1 VSVTVKDGAGAA
13 AQAVEEKPRVRVKAW
28 TRPNQAHASAYQG
41 ASRSHQSTALWNPI
55 RASADADLQYER
67 EDIVAR
73 ARDLQRNDGATA
85 AAVIHAADLIV
96 GHRWVLSAKPDYY
109 ALGID
114 KKTAR
119 ILARAMQREFYAWAM
134 DPRKHCD
141 RRRRQ
146 TFPGMLTLMAK
157 QWAGPEGEGFAVLG
171 FRDELKR
178 AELGARYSTCMEV
191 IDPDRFGNPMGQP
204 DSDTLR
210 SGVELDDDGAPIA
223 AHIRKAHAIEPG
235 FSSKP
240 FEWERV
246 PWENPG
252 GRPIVLHV
260 MDHDRAGQNRGLTR
274 FAPILIAI
282 KQLAQITDAE
292 AANTLLN
299 ALFGAF
305 IKTGYDPK
313 AIADAFDTGELTGE
327 NGSPWDLRSAFYEA
341 APLFLNGVRMPVL
354 APGDEVQLNTASRTT
369 QPYIDFRAAFLS
381 IVASMTGTSYEQ
393 ISRDFSR
400 TNYSS
405 ARAAL
410 NEVWRTVGGRRAQ
423 LGQNVA
429 DQVYFA
435 VMQEAFDRGY
445 LTEPAGAPAFED
457 MPGAYCAATWI
468 GPALGSVDPVKDR
481 QAAQIGIEMGL
492 TTLENEAAAE
502 GTDYEDNIEQLAYE
516 NELRAQNNLAPVNAA
531 IYGVTPASDAPA
543 QAAPA
548 QASR

>member
-1 VSVTVKDGAGAA
+1 MN
-13 AQAVEEKPRVRVKAW
+13 AVVNAPAPVPAEEKPRVRVKAW
-28 TRPNQAHASAYQG
+28 TKPNQAHASAYQG
-41 ASRSHQSTALWNPI
+41 AGRAHQSMAGWHPI

-67 EDIVAR
+67 EELVAR

-85 AAVIHAADLIV
+85 AAVIHSADLIV
-96 GHRWVLSAKPDYY
+96 GHRWVLSAKPDYH

-114 KKTAR
+114 KKTSR
-119 ILARAMQREFYAWAM
+119 VLARAMQREFYAWAM

-157 QWAGPEGEGFAVLG
+157 QWSGPEGEALAVLG
-171 FRDELKR
+171 FRDEAKR
-178 AELGARYSTCMEV
+178 LELGARYSTSLEV
-191 IDPDRFGNPMGQP
+191 IDPDRLSNPMGQP

-210 SGVELDDDGAPIA
+210 SGVELDEDGAPIA
-223 AHIRKAHAIEPG
+223 AHIRRAHAIEPG
-235 FSSKP
+235 FSSKQY
-240 FEWERV
+240 EWERV

-260 MDHDRAGQNRGLTR
+260 MDHDRAAQNRGVTR
-274 FAPILIAI
+274 FAPILTAI

-313 AIADAFDTGELTGE
+313 AIADALATGDHETD
-327 NGSPWDLRSAFYEA
+327 PWGFRSAFYEI
-341 APLFLNGVRMPVL
+341 APLFLNGIRMPVL
-354 APGDEVQLNTASRTT
+354 APGDEVQMNTSSRTT
-369 QPYIDFRAAFLS
+369 QPFIDFRAAFLS

-405 ARAAL
+405 SRAAL

-423 LGQNVA
+423 LGQNAA
-429 DQVYFA
+429 DQTYFA

-445 LTEPAGAPAFED
+445 LTEPAGAPPFEE

-492 TTLENEAAAE
+492 TTLEKEAAAE
-502 GTDYEDNIEQLAYE
+502 GEDYEDNLDQLAYE
-516 NELRAQNNLAPVNAA
+516 NELRAERGLAPVNPA
-531 IYGVTPASDAPA
+531 IYGVTPATDVPAAQPAPA
-543 QAAPA
+543 S
-548 QASR
+548 ASRAR

>member
-1 VSVTVKDGAGAA
+1 MSDVTELNAVADALPKRPGVKGWA
-13 AQAVEEKPRVRVKAW
+13 K
-28 TRPNQAHASAYQG
+28 PNQAHASAYTG
-41 ASRSHQSTALWNPI
+41 ASRSHQSMAGWHPI

-96 GHRWVLSAKPDYY
+96 GHRWVLSAKPDYR

-114 KKTAR
+114 QKAAR
-119 ILARAMQREFYAWAM
+119 ELARAMQREFYAWGM

-146 TFPGMLTLMAK
+146 TFAGMLTLMAK
-157 QWAGPEGEGFAVLG
+157 QWAGPEGEGLAVLG

-178 AELGARYSTCMEV
+178 LELGARYSTCMEV
-191 IDPDRFGNPMGQP
+191 IDPDRFSNPNGQP

-210 SGVELDDDGAPIA
+210 SGVEIDEDGAPIA
-223 AHIRKAHAIEPG
+223 AHIRKAHPIEPG
-235 FSSKP
+235 FSAKQ

-260 MDHDRAGQNRGLTR
+260 MDHDRAAQNRGLTR
-274 FAPILIAI
+274 FAPILVAI
-282 KQLAQITDAE
+282 RQLAQITDAE

-305 IKTGYDPK
+305 IKTGADPSQ
-313 AIADAFDTGELTGE
+313 IAEALATGDNETD
-327 NGSPWDLRSAFYEA
+327 PWGVRSAFYET
-341 APLFLNGVRMPVL
+341 APLFLNGIRMPVL
-354 APGDEVQLNTASRTT
+354 APGDEVQMNTASRTT

-445 LTEPAGAPAFED
+445 LVEPAGAPAFED
-457 MPGAYCAATWI
+457 MPGAYCAANWI

-481 QAAQIGIEMGL
+481 QASQIGIEMGL
-492 TTLENEAAAE
+492 TTLEAEAAAE

-516 NELRAQNNLAPVNAA
+516 NELRTANNIAPVNPA

-543 QAAPA
+543 QAPPA
-548 QASR
+548 QSATRAR